1 VFAAVAGVIDRRNAM
16 LSGNFWKAAVE
27 RALKTAAQSFAAF
40 LVADATGILEVD
52 WVKGASIAGLAT
64 LLSVLTSVGSD
75 AITSTPG
82 PSLTSSET
90 LKE

>member
-1 VFAAVAGVIDRRNAM
+1 M
-16 LSGNFWKAAVE
+16 LTTAFWKAAAE
-27 RALKTAAQSFAAF
+27 RAIKTFAQAFAAF

-75 AITSTPG
+75 AITSAPG
-82 PSLTSSET
+82 PSLTDVEH
-90 LKE
+90 LHE

>member
-1 VFAAVAGVIDRRNAM
+1 MLTAA
-16 LSGNFWKAAVE
+16 FWKAAAE
-27 RALKTAAQSFAAF
+27 RAVKTFAQAFAAF

-75 AITSTPG
+75 AITTGAG
-82 PSLTSSET
+82 PSLTDVEH
-90 LKE
+90 LHE

>member
-1 VFAAVAGVIDRRNAM
+1 MLTAA
-16 LSGNFWKAAVE
+16 FWKAAAE
-27 RALKTAAQSFAAF
+27 RAVKTFAQAFAAF